1 MNDHLIS
8 LYIDDELSLQE
19 KVDFIHALDAEP
31 AFREDA
37 LAFLATEKRLRADV
51 VDFVPELR
59 RVPRAA
65 PHTVRWLRPLA
76 SAAAG
81 LAAAAL
87 VLWFVLQPQPQKTMQ
102 PHRFVIY
109 QPAARTVELAGSFSD
124 WKRIPLR
131 AAGESGYWETTL
143 DLPQGEHRFSYIVEG
158 DRRVADPTVTVRESD
173 DFGGENS
180 ILLVKL

>member
-1 MNDHLIS
+1 MSDQLIS
-8 LYIDDELSLQE
+8 QYIDDELNLQE
-19 KVDFIHALDAEP
+19 KVDFIHALESEP
-31 AFREDA
+31 GFKGEA
-37 LAFLATEKRLRADV
+37 LALLAVEKRLRADLIDV
-51 VDFVPELR
+51 VPELR
-59 RVPRAA
+59 RVPRAV
-65 PHTVRWLRPLA
+65 PGPIRWLRPLA

-81 LAAAAL
+81 FAAAAA
-87 VLWFVLQPQPQKTMQ
+87 VLWFVLQPQPQNTLQ

-109 QPAARTVELAGSFSD
+109 QPAAQTVELAGSFSG

-158 DRRVADPTVTVRESD
+158 DRRVVDPTVAVRESD

-180 ILLVKL
+180 ILVVKL